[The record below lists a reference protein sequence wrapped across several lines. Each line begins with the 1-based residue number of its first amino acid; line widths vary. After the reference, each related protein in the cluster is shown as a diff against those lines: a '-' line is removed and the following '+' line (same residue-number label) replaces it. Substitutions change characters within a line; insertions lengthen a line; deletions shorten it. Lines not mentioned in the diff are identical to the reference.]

1 MGLGSGW
8 LLTVTGGGVSGSGEA
23 LRFAAG
29 GGDAARMGPIMRP
42 QSAGTAAR
50 RKEGPPRGLRRR
62 WSALGAVGGNPS
74 GGPRGSPGAVV
85 LPASLGRSRTQA
97 PLPAATSSTIPSP
110 VRGPSVLRAHW
121 GTSRA
126 PRGRG

>member
-8 LLTVTGGGVSGSGEA
+8 LLTVTDGGVSGSGEA

-29 GGDAARMGPIMRP
+29 GGDAARMGPITRP
-42 QSAGTAAR
+42 EWRDNCQKEGRATARAETSLERTGCGRGQPLGRTAR
-50 RKEGPPRGLRRR
+50 RAG
-62 WSALGAVGGNPS
+62 SCSPS
-74 GGPRGSPGAVV
+74 RF
-85 LPASLGRSRTQA
+85 SRTQA

-110 VRGPSVLRAHW
+110 VRGPSVLQAHW
-121 GTSRA
+121 VTSHA